1 MVEAGPNS
9 DVGQIDA
16 AAIMAIRGL
25 AALAE
30 AAAHEGQEKPME
42 KVVDQLFRQCPSTL
56 SVRCFHCVLCN
67 VDQVYWLKLGRVS
80 RRLQMPPC
88 IGFQGLGAGN

>member
-30 AAAHEGQEKPME
+30 AAAHEGQEKAME
-42 KVVDQLFRQCPSTL
+42 KIVDQLFRQCPTT
-56 SVRCFHCVLCN
+56 SVSAFLPRSLTHRPNIL
-67 VDQVYWLKLGRVS
+67 
-80 RRLQMPPC
+80 
-88 IGFQGLGAGN
+88 AEA